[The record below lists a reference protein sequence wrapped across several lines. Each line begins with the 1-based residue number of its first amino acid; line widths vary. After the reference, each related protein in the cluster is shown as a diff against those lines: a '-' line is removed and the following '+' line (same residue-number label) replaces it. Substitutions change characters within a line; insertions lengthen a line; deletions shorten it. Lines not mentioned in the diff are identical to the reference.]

1 MSKRLGLAGAAGAS
15 ARAVAAAA
23 AWTTPL
29 SAQTLGQG
37 GGAEVSLW
45 RVFGALIFCLAL
57 AAGAA
62 FALRARLRG
71 SLPSVKGAGRRL
83 RLVESL
89 RLSHQVDLCLVEIDG
104 KEIVVAAT
112 PHGANLLERSGG
124 PG

>member
-1 MSKRLGLAGAAGAS
+1 MSKGFGLAGAPACA
-15 ARAVAAAA
+15 AAAVAAWAA
-23 AWTTPL
+23 PL

-37 GGAEVSLW
+37 GGAEVPLW
-45 RVFGALIFCLAL
+45 RVVGALIFCLAL

-71 SLPSVKGAGRRL
+71 SLPSVKSAGRRL

-104 KEIVVAAT
+104 REVVVAAT
-112 PHGANLLERSGG
+112 PHGANLLERSGS
-124 PG
+124 PR